1 MNCRW
6 NSIHNINIELRLYR
20 KLTMTTA
27 LFKLWKWHRHFA
39 NLCTQHKVYHIL
51 GTEECVPM
59 QKWYLLPYNLT
70 MQCRWLHCSRAW
82 MCLARHWSTGSILA
96 GCPSCRHQWLIC
108 VPAGTEPRPLGAS
121 LLTLPLSHGNSLQS
135 YNATKHV
142 YTRGSQNIGCVFLW
156 TRYRVELC
164 CINRTYWRCTCCIQ
178 LVDRHVSIKY
188 T

>member
-1 MNCRW
+1 MTPTLCHPLHTTQ
-6 NSIHNINIELRLYR
+6 SISHTR
-20 KLTMTTA
+20 
-27 LFKLWKWHRHFA
+27 HRGMCA
-39 NLCTQHKVYHIL
+39 NAKVISITIQHYNAMSEFNVADSL
-51 GTEECVPM
+51 QVP
-59 QKWYLLPYNLT
+59 
-70 MQCRWLHCSRAW
+70 CSRAW
-82 MCLARHWSTGSILA
+82 MCLARHRSTGSILA
-96 GCPSCRHQWLIC
+96 GCPSCHHQWLIC